1 MKMLGHVTSSY
12 YSPTLGHPIALA
24 MLQDGSNR
32 MGEQVLIPLMSG
44 KVVEATVSD
53 TIFYD
58 KEGMRNNE

>member
-1 MKMLGHVTSSY
+1 MLK
-12 YSPTLGHPIALA
+12 
-24 MLQDGSNR
+24 DGLNR